1 MDEDTGAG
9 GDGTWSLG
17 PDLNTQRLDLDG
29 GVGPL
34 AVLECGDDAADA
46 SSPQDVD
53 AALNDESGPC
63 FPLRY

>member
-1 MDEDTGAG
+1 MCVFHLE
-9 GDGTWSLG
+9 LG
-17 PDLNTQRLDLDG
+17 PDLDTQRLDLDG

-53 AALNDESGPC
+53 AALADDGGSC